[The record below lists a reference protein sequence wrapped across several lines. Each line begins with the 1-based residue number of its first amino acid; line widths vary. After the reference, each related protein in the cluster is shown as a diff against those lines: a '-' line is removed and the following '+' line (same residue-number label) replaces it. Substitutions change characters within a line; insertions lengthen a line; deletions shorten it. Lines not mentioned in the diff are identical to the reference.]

1 MILEVAQLVARSLAL
16 SLSLSLSVEKR
27 REERGRCAEAEAEA
41 EARGSTQIAR
51 GEENYEGPVSSLV
64 ASYCLLNFFPPTRL
78 LNNH

>member
-27 REERGRCAEAEAEA
+27 REERGRCAEAEA